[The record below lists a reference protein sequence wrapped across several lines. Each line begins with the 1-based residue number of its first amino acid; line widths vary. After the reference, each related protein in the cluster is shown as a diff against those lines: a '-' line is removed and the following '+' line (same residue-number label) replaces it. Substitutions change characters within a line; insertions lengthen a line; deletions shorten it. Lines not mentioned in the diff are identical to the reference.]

1 MTESILLP
9 TSPRDPHACTS
20 DQVLSLLAS
29 NPESGLSSAE
39 AERRLTAWGPNTLRT
54 RKSAKSI
61 TLLLNQF
68 ESPVVW
74 LLAAAALIAFL
85 FGEWK
90 EATTVVIVLVI
101 NAAIGFVTELRA
113 VRSMEALRGLA
124 SLTTRVRRD
133 GHAQL
138 VAGEDLVPGDIV
150 LLEGGDRVT
159 ADLRLLE
166 ASNLSADESMLTGES
181 VAVSKRVQAVEA
193 DLTMGDRASMV
204 YKGASLASGTGIG
217 IVVATGMASELG
229 KISKL
234 VEEATP
240 EHSPLERQLQRLSGQ
255 LIRFTLLIVALIA
268 AAGMIAGRDIYLM
281 IESAI
286 ALAVAAIPEGLPIV
300 ATMALARGMWRM
312 AKQNALIERLSAV
325 ETLGATTIILTDK
338 TGTLTENRMR
348 LRELDLPDGF
358 LTLDHASCGFVKD
371 SRPIAPSDL
380 PNLGQALV
388 AMVLCNNAELDEA
401 GKDHTG
407 DPLEVALLEA
417 GRVGDMRQTPLL
429 RQHPKVAEVA
439 FDSDSR
445 KMATMHGNGDALLV
459 CVKGA
464 PEAVLENATAILN
477 DGKTV
482 PLSPSDRQEW
492 NARTN
497 AMAGRGM
504 RVLALA
510 TKQAANADEPVY
522 EGLTFLGLLG
532 LHDPPRAEVR
542 NAIARCHDAGIRV
555 VMITGDHAAT
565 ASAIA
570 AQIGLSGE
578 QIRLMEGRTLKS
590 RPDLTHS
597 ELENVRKADV
607 FARVS
612 PAQKLD
618 LVSIYQ
624 ADGEIVAMTGDG
636 VNDAPALKKA
646 DIGVAMG
653 LRGTQVAREAATM
666 VLRDDAFGTIV
677 SAIREGRV
685 IFSNIQRFVMYL
697 LSCNLS
703 EVLVVG
709 LAIMLGLPLP
719 LLPLQILFL
728 NLVTDIFPAFALGLG
743 EEDGHVLNDPPRDPR
758 KSIVT
763 RSMWL
768 EMIGHSISITLATL
782 GALVLARF
790 VFLLDRQETVTVSFL
805 TLAFAQ
811 LWHVFNMRDARSG
824 WVVNAV
830 SRNPF
835 VWAALTVSSAF
846 LLAVVFI
853 EPFAEVL
860 ELQPP
865 SMTAW
870 NLIIAMSLAPL
881 IPGQIGKAVTAYM
894 QRRKNERKA

>member
-1 MTESILLP
+1 MTEPVLSP
-9 TSPRDPHACTS
+9 TVPRDPHACTPE
-20 DQVLSLLAS
+20 QVLRQLVTS
-29 NPESGLSSAE
+29 PDTGLSAAE
-39 AERRLTAWGPNTLRT
+39 TTRRRTSWGPNTLRS
-54 RKSAKSI
+54 RKSAKSL
-61 TLLLNQF
+61 TLLFNQF

-74 LLAAAALIAFL
+74 LLAAAALVAFL

-90 EATTVVIVLVI
+90 EATTVVVVLVI

-124 SLTTRVRRD
+124 NLTTRVRRD

-150 LLEGGDRVT
+150 LLEGGDRIT

-166 ASNLSADESMLTGES
+166 ASSLSADESTLTGES
-181 VAVSKRVQAVEA
+181 VAVSKHVRPVYA
-193 DLTMGDRASMV
+193 DLPMGDRACMV
-204 YKGASLASGTGIG
+204 YKGASLVSGTGIG

-234 VEEATP
+234 VEEAAP
-240 EHSPLERQLQRLSGQ
+240 EHSPLERQLERLSGQ

-268 AAGMIAGRDIYLM
+268 TAGIIAGRDIYLM

-312 AKQNALIERLSAV
+312 ARQNALIERLSAV

-358 LTLDHASCGFVKD
+358 LTLERTSGRFVRDDH
-371 SRPIAPSDL
+371 PIAPSDL
-380 PNLGQALV
+380 ANLDQALV
-388 AMVLCNNAELDEA
+388 AMVLCNNAELGDA
-401 GKDHTG
+401 DMNHTG

-417 GRVGDMRQTPLL
+417 GRIGGIRQTTLL
-429 RQHPKVAEVA
+429 HRTPKVSEVA

-445 KMATMHGNGDALLV
+445 KMATTHEDGDALLV

-477 DGKTV
+477 DGKIV
-482 PLSPSDRQEW
+482 PLSRSERQNW
-492 NARTN
+492 NARTD

-510 TKQAANADEPVY
+510 TKQAANAGEPVY
-522 EGLTFLGLLG
+522 QGLTFLGLLG
-532 LHDPPRAEVR
+532 LYDPPRPEVR
-542 NAIARCHDAGIRV
+542 NAIAHCHDAGIRV

-565 ASAIA
+565 AGAIA
-570 AQIGLSGE
+570 AQVGLSRE
-578 QIRLMEGRTLKS
+578 QPRLLEGRNLKP
-590 RPDLTHS
+590 RQDLTQS
-597 ELENVRKADV
+597 ELETVRRTEV

-685 IFSNIQRFVMYL
+685 IFRNIQRFVMYL

-703 EVLVVG
+703 EVLIVG

-763 RSMWL
+763 RTMWL
-768 EMIGHSISITLATL
+768 AMIGHSISITVATL

-790 VFLLDRQETVTVSFL
+790 VFMLDRQETVTVSFL

-811 LWHVFNMRDARSG
+811 LWHVFNMRDPRSG
-824 WVVNAV
+824 WIVNAV
-830 SRNPF
+830 SRNPY
-835 VWAALTVSSAF
+835 VWAALALSGAL

-853 EPFAEVL
+853 GPFAEVL
-860 ELQPP
+860 ELRPP
-865 SMTAW
+865 GMTAW
-870 NLIIAMSLAPL
+870 GLIIAMSLLPL
-881 IPGQIGKAVTAYM
+881 VPGQIGKAAAAYT
-894 QRRKNERKA
+894 RRSER